1 MEMLQRDISSLT
13 TPAAP
18 SDVNWCALGHAYS
31 LSVLFTVIHER
42 LLYVSYN
49 ISVKVLD
56 MAIQILKHMGDH
68 DVKIASLEVEVAW
81 TCIASIM
88 TLGPNF
94 VHAHLPQLLVL
105 SECPTETN

>member
-1 MEMLQRDISSLT
+1 MSTSGER
-13 TPAAP
+13 
-18 SDVNWCALGHAYS
+18 ALGHAYS
-31 LSVLFTVIHER
+31 LSALFTVIPER
-42 LLYVSYN
+42 LLYISYD

-68 DVKIASLEVEVAW
+68 DVKIAGVEVEVAW

-88 TLGPNF
+88 TLSPNF
-94 VHAHLPQLLVL
+94 VHVHLPQLLVL

>member
-1 MEMLQRDISSLT
+1 MLTSGEH
-13 TPAAP
+13 
-18 SDVNWCALGHAYS
+18 ALGHAYS
-31 LSVLFTVIHER
+31 LSTLFTVIPEC
-42 LLYVSYN
+42 LLYVSYD

-56 MAIQILKHMGDH
+56 MAIQILKHAGDH
-68 DVKIASLEVEVAW
+68 DVKIAGMEVDVAW

-94 VHAHLPQLLVL
+94 MHAHLPQLLVL